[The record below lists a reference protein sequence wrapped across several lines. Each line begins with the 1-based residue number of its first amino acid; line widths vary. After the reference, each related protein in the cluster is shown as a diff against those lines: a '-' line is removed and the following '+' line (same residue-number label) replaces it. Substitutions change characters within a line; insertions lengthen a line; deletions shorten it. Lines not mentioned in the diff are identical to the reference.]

1 METSIGA
8 MLRVSANRHGDRA
21 ALIFGNRGF
30 SYRELD
36 ALSNRFANA
45 LSSLGVVQGDRVSLY
60 SANSWEWIVSYYG
73 ILKLGAVVNP
83 LNMMLT
89 PSEAEYAINDCQAKV
104 VVASAD
110 KAASLLGCN
119 SRTYV
124 KHLISFGGQAP
135 GLKAFQELLDQS
147 SESFDIPEIAD
158 NSLSTIAYTSGTTGH
173 PKGAML
179 SQRSILLNTAL
190 TAVMHVR
197 HESDVVVSALPCAH
211 VYGNIV
217 MNSTFACGGLLV
229 LHERFAEQPV
239 LNSIQVHRATLLE
252 GVPTM
257 YMYLLNF
264 PGLKEYDLTSL
275 KRCTVGGQTMP
286 RAKMEEVEAQFN
298 CPLIELWGM
307 TELGGV
313 GTTHTFYGP
322 RKHGAIGIPLPHCEA
337 KIDTSQTST
346 DQIEDKKIGE
356 LLIRGDIV
364 MQGYFNNPK
373 ATQEAI
379 TEDGWLKTGD
389 LGYIDEEG
397 FIFLVDR
404 AKDMIITGG
413 FNIYPAEL
421 ERVIST
427 HPSVAMVAVGGIKD
441 DLKGELAKAYIVLKH
456 GHLATESEI
465 IDFCK
470 ANLAP
475 YKVPRAVQFVKDLP
489 KTSTGKVMRRE
500 LERFSSL
507 AEL

>member
-1 METSIGA
+1 METSIGT
-8 MLRVSANRHGDRA
+8 MLRVSAERHGDRA
-21 ALIFGNRGF
+21 ALIIANRCF

-45 LSSLGVVQGDRVSLY
+45 LSGLGVTLGDRVSLY
-60 SANSWEWIVSYYG
+60 TSNSWQWIVSYYG
-73 ILKLGAVVNP
+73 ILKLGAVANP

-89 PSEAEYAINDCQAKV
+89 PAEAEFAINDCHAKV

-110 KAASLLGCN
+110 KATKLIGCETRTQLKHIISLGD
-119 SRTYV
+119 S
-124 KHLISFGGQAP
+124 AP
-135 GLKAFQELLDQS
+135 GLQAFQELLDQCS
-147 SESFDIPEIAD
+147 DKFTIPDIPQT
-158 NSLSTIAYTSGTTGH
+158 SLSTIAYTSGTTGH

-179 SQRSILLNTAL
+179 THRSILLNTAL

-197 HESDVVVSALPCAH
+197 HESDVIVSALPCAH

-229 LHERFAEQPV
+229 LHERFSEHEV
-239 LNSIQVHRATLLE
+239 LNSVQAHRATLLE

-257 YMYLLNF
+257 YMYMLNY
-264 PGLKEYDLTSL
+264 PKLAEYDLSSL
-275 KRCTVGGQTMP
+275 RRCTVGGQTMP
-286 RAKMEEVEAQFN
+286 RAKMEQVEAQFG

-307 TELGGV
+307 TELGGL

-322 RKHGAIGIPLPHCEA
+322 RKHGSIGIPLPHCEA
-337 KIDTSQTST
+337 KVDLSITAE
-346 DQIEDKKIGE
+346 DQAESKAIGE

-373 ATQEAI
+373 ATAEAI
-379 TEDGWLKTGD
+379 TDDGWLRTGD
-389 LGYIDEEG
+389 LGYIDEDG

-421 ERVIST
+421 ERIIAA
-427 HPSVAMVAVGGIKD
+427 HPSVAMVAVGGVKD
-441 DLKGELAKAYIVLKH
+441 EVKGELPKAYVVLKH
-456 GHLATESEI
+456 GETVTEAELI
-465 IDFCK
+465 EYCRG
-470 ANLAP
+470 NLAP
-475 YKVPRAVQFVKDLP
+475 YKVPRSVQFVQDLP

-500 LERFSSL
+500 LERFAS
-507 AEL
+507 ATGT